1 LSSLSQSYWSS
12 TFSKFLT
19 SLCYYM
25 KRVLYYDLV
34 SMDKHGT
41 LGSLDERSSG
51 AGFGHEPKVNT
62 LSFG

>member
-1 LSSLSQSYWSS
+1 
-12 TFSKFLT
+12 
-19 SLCYYM
+19 M